1 MTKEETTVFKG
12 IAMLLML
19 IHHLFMDST
28 TLEVMNVHSLCSTN
42 TLLVIA
48 STSKICVAIFIFV
61 SSYGIA
67 SSNSSKDTSYISRR
81 IIKILLPFM
90 FVYVL
95 AAIAAICS
103 GQWRAIYGNNFLSI
117 IYYCFLDLF
126 GLANLFGTPT
136 LNGTWWYM
144 SYALFL
150 PVIIIF
156 LLAIYKKIGS
166 IGIIVVGI
174 YIPACLGVEE
184 VSPYRWWM
192 LTIILGIIAAKNNLF
207 EKIKT
212 LKHRNVFC
220 AIVILLIIPVAYVRY
235 GIGGYWILDAM
246 LVIPVALIAIIFYK
260 IPIIKS
266 FLYEIGLN
274 SYYMFLTHSFIF
286 YYYFRKFIYSWKYD
300 VVILSVLLICSYLLA
315 KSITLLYKVLNISKL
330 EQFLLSKITGYER
343 WN

>member
-1 MTKEETTVFKG
+1 
-12 IAMLLML
+12 
-19 IHHLFMDST
+19 
-28 TLEVMNVHSLCSTN
+28 
-42 TLLVIA
+42 
-48 STSKICVAIFIFV
+48 
-61 SSYGIA
+61 
-67 SSNSSKDTSYISRR
+67 
-81 IIKILLPFM
+81 M

-166 IGIIVVGI
+166 I
-174 YIPACLGVEE
+174 
-184 VSPYRWWM
+184 
-192 LTIILGIIAAKNNLF
+192 GIIAAKNNLF

-300 VVILSVLLICSYLLA
+300 VAILSVLLICSYLLA

>member
-19 IHHLFMDST
+19 IHHLFMDNA
-28 TLEVMNVHSLCSTN
+28 TLEVMNVHSLCSRN
-42 TLLVIA
+42 ILLIIA

-67 SSNSSKDTSYISRR
+67 SSNSSKDTSYISKR

-90 FVYVL
+90 FVYGL
-95 AAIAAICS
+95 AAVAAIFS
-103 GQWRAIYGNNFLSI
+103 GQWGVIYGNNFQSI
-117 IYYCFLDLF
+117 IYYCFLDIF

-150 PVIIIF
+150 PIIIIF
-156 LLAIYKKIGS
+156 LLAIYKRIGA
-166 IGIIVVGI
+166 IGVIIVGI
-174 YIPACLGVEE
+174 YIPACFGVEE

-192 LTIILGIIAAKNNLF
+192 LTIIVGIIAARNNLF
-207 EKIKT
+207 EKIKV
-212 LKHRNVFC
+212 LKHCNVFY
-220 AIVILLIIPVAYVRY
+220 AIVILLIIPIAYVRY

-246 LVIPVALIAIIFYK
+246 LVIPFALIAIIFNR

-266 FLYEIGLN
+266 FFYEIGLN

-300 VVILSVLLICSYLLA
+300 VVILSALLICSYLLA
-315 KSITLLYKVLNISKL
+315 KSITLLYKFLNISKF
-330 EQFLLSKITGYER
+330 EQFLLSKITECGH
-343 WN
+343 